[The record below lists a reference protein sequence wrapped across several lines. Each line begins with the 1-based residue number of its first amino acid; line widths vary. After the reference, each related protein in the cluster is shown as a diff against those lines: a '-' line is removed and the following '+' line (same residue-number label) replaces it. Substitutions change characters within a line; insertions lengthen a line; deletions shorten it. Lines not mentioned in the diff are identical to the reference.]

1 MFQRVSA
8 RVQGGG
14 MMRFTPPPAHLAR
27 PEVLKGVCDRAK
39 MVADA
44 LGLNGVA
51 QLDAFMHADSA
62 DLVLVNAHA
71 IPDMSSASDI
81 FQQWENTA
89 VVHVREVI
97 SCLMLV
103 MVQRISAVAESFMG
117 LRRRPNLDCICETH
131 MCEGHC
137 APTLQRRHPFLN
149 LSSAVQY
156 R

>member
-1 MFQRVSA
+1 
-8 RVQGGG
+8 

-71 IPDMSSASDI
+71 IPDMSPASDI
-81 FQQWENTA
+81 FQQWEATTE
-89 VVHVREVI
+89 VRLMEVT
-97 SCLMLV
+97 V
-103 MVQRISAVAESFMG
+103 TPDGVAVAHSEI
-117 LRRRPNLDCICETH
+117 LD
-131 MCEGHC
+131 
-137 APTLQRRHPFLN
+137 TLQHCDDTSMAQDCGRKPLAIYSTGFSPDDTTL
-149 LSSAVQY
+149 
-156 R
+156 

>member
-1 MFQRVSA
+1 
-8 RVQGGG
+8 

-27 PEVLKGVCDRAK
+27 PEVLKGVCDRAR

-81 FQQWENTA
+81 FQQWENTS
-89 VVHVREVI
+89 VVHVREVMC
-97 SCLMLV
+97 CLMPV
-103 MVQRISAVAESFMG
+103 MVQRADSCGRKLHGSA
-117 LRRRPNLDCICETH
+117 LHTH
-131 MCEGHC
+131 
-137 APTLQRRHPFLN
+137 T
-149 LSSAVQY
+149 
-156 R
+156 